1 MTTATLEKIAEKT
14 GAAPTF
20 NDTVDKPLDLQ
31 LWFEI
36 HQLHERYCAALD
48 NDRLEEWASLFTEEC
63 LYEIVPKENADL
75 GLPIGLIYCNNRRM
89 LRDRVLSLR
98 HANIFE
104 EHACRHMT
112 SGLSVVAVD
121 ADTVTAEASYVV
133 IQTRTSGESFV
144 YQAGRYLDRIVR
156 TEFGWRYQERRVI
169 YDTSRVMTLL
179 ATPI

>member
-1 MTTATLEKIAEKT
+1 MESIT
-14 GAAPTF
+14 
-20 NDTVDKPLDLQ
+20 

-36 HQLHERYCAALD
+36 SQLQERYCAALD
-48 NDRLEEWASLFTEEC
+48 NNRLEDWAAMFTPDC

-75 GLPIGLIYCNNRRM
+75 GLPIGLIYCDNQKM

-98 HANIFE
+98 HANIYE
-104 EHACRHMT
+104 DHSNRHMT
-112 SGLSVVAVD
+112 SGLTIQPVSANEVQV
-121 ADTVTAEASYVV
+121 ESSYVV
-133 IQTRTSGESFV
+133 IQTRTNGESFV

-156 TEFGWRYQERRVI
+156 TPEGWRYKSKRVI